1 MYSATRISEPKGPL
15 NISAA
20 GPRFG
25 STKLAA
31 GAPHIRAFC
40 ECVGV
45 YAIRGALI
53 LAVLS
58 ALLLIAAR
66 PAQAQSGPYGVVS
79 PATLNFRG
87 AAGQTSPPQL
97 VSLKNTGDSELTVSN
112 ISISADFAITKN
124 QCANGVRPGTH
135 CNVYVTF
142 TPPGPGT
149 ETGTLT
155 FVDNASNSPQIV
167 SLSGTIGEIVLY
179 NFAGGSDGVYP
190 ASGLIFD
197 GVGNLYGTIWQ
208 GGAFGVG
215 NVYELSPNGNGG
227 CNKTVLYSFTG
238 GADGAYADGNVIF
251 DSVGNLYGTA
261 LSGGANGDGVVFELS
276 PAGTSWT
283 GTVLYSF
290 AGGADGASPGSL
302 IMGSASN
309 FYGTNS
315 AGVFELS
322 PSGGGWT
329 NRVIYSVEASS
340 GLTMDDAGN
349 IFGAGWVYGVNTLFE
364 LSPNGNGGWNP
375 TALHVFNGAGHD
387 GDEAFGTP
395 VLDKAGNLYGTT
407 IFGGDPRCQYGCG
420 TVYRLHPIT
429 KGKKKGEWT
438 ESILLSFR
446 GGEDGAY
453 PAAGIVF
460 DAAGNIYG
468 DTVGGDGTVFELL
481 APVGSGGYK
490 EKVLW
495 SFNGADGFEPG
506 DSLILDSAGNLYGTT
521 MQGGVN
527 TRGDVFEVIP

>member
-1 MYSATRISEPKGPL
+1 LHIS
-15 NISAA
+15 NV

-25 STKLAA
+25 SKKLAA
-31 GAPHIRAFC
+31 GATHIRAFC

-45 YAIRGALI
+45 CATRAALT

-66 PAQAQSGPYGVVS
+66 PAHAQSGPYGVVS

-87 AAGQTSPPQL
+87 AVGQTSPPQL

-112 ISISADFAITKN
+112 ISISEDFAITKN
-124 QCANGVRPGTH
+124 QCANGVKPGTH

-155 FVDNASNSPQIV
+155 FVDNASNSPQTV
-167 SLSGTIGEIVLY
+167 SLTGTIGEIVIYTFCPLGY
-179 NFAGGSDGVYP
+179 NCTDGLYP
-190 ASGLIFD
+190 ASSLTFD
-197 GVGNLYGTIWQ
+197 RAGNLYGTTYY
-208 GGAFGVG
+208 GGAFGAG
-215 NVYELSPNGNGG
+215 TVYELSPNGSGDWNE
-227 CNKTVLYSFTG
+227 TVLYSFTG

-251 DSVGNLYGTA
+251 DSMGNLYGTA
-261 LSGGANGDGVVFELS
+261 ADGGANGDGVMFELS

-283 GTVLYSF
+283 ETVLYSF

-302 IMGSASN
+302 IMSPAGN

-322 PSGGGWT
+322 PSGGWA
-329 NRVIYSVEASS
+329 NKVIYSVEASS
-340 GLTMDDAGN
+340 GLTLDASGN

-364 LSPNGNGGWNP
+364 LSPNGTGGWNP
-375 TALHVFNGAGHD
+375 SALHVFNGTGHD
-387 GDEAFGTP
+387 GFEAFGTP
-395 VLDKAGNLYGTT
+395 VLDQAGNVYGTT
-407 IFGGDPRCQYGCG
+407 IYGGAKNYG

-438 ESILLSFR
+438 ERILYSFM
-446 GGEDGAY
+446 GGKDGGY
-453 PAAGIVF
+453 PAAGVVF

-481 APVGSGGYK
+481 APVNSGGYK

-495 SFNGADGFEPG
+495 SFNSADGFEPG
-506 DSLILDSAGNLYGTT
+506 DSLILDSEGNLYGTT
-521 MQGGVN
+521 LQGGVS